1 MHVQTMQSRPKTF
14 FWKGGKHMVTN
25 ILAKIQKDL
34 EFIKSKIIVIDNEL
48 EDISNNLH
56 EVRPEYIKKIKQLEK
71 KGKFSS
77 FSSVDELRNEIEH
90 V

>member
-1 MHVQTMQSRPKTF
+1 MA
-14 FWKGGKHMVTN
+14 TN

>member
-1 MHVQTMQSRPKTF
+1 MAS
-14 FWKGGKHMVTN
+14 N
-25 ILAKIQKDL
+25 ILVKIQKDL

-56 EVRPEYIKKIKQLEK
+56 EVRPEYIKKIRRLDK

>member
-1 MHVQTMQSRPKTF
+1 MQSRAKTF
-14 FWKGGKHMVTN
+14 FWKGGKQTATN

-48 EDISNNLH
+48 EDISNDLH
-56 EVRPEYIKKIKQLEK
+56 EVRPEYIKKIKRLDK